1 MAAVRVRSRFLKF
14 LSSYQRNLNRQI
26 SVASSLQNKSAFKWN
41 DPFDLESQLT
51 ADEIMIR
58 DQFRNYCREKLMPRV
73 IEANRNEH
81 FHKEIIKEIGS
92 LGVLG
97 CTLKGYGASNVSSVA
112 YGLLAKEI
120 EAIDSGYRSAMSVQS
135 SLVIGCI
142 HQFGDET
149 QKERFLPKLSKYQSA
164 VSFLSVLIS
173 SSDLAVSGDLI
184 GCFGLTEPDHGSD
197 AGGLETK
204 AVYDKDE
211 KVYKLTG
218 SKIWISNAPIADI
231 LIVWAKCED
240 KKIRGF
246 IVEREGNQNRLDTP
260 KIEGKFSL
268 RASITGMILM
278 DNVVV
283 PEENLLA
290 SVEGLKGPF
299 SCLNNARYGIS
310 WGALGAA
317 EHCFEVARTYTLTRL
332 QFKRPLAANQLIQAK
347 LTNMMCDIA
356 FGLQAC
362 LRVGRLMDEHK
373 SNPEMISML
382 KRNSASKALEIARTA
397 RDMLGGNGISDEYHV
412 IRHMMNLESVNT
424 YEGTYDIH
432 SLILGRAITGIA
444 AFGG

>member
-1 MAAVRVRSRFLKF
+1 MAAARVQSRFLKF
-14 LSSYQRNLNRQI
+14 LSSYQRNFNRQI
-26 SVASSLQNKSAFKWN
+26 SVASSLQNKNAFKWT

-51 ADEIMIR
+51 KDEIMIR
-58 DQFRNYCREKLMPRV
+58 DEFRNYCREKLLPRV
-73 IEANRNEH
+73 IEANRKEH
-81 FHKEIIKEIGS
+81 FHKEIIKEMGT

-142 HQFGDET
+142 YEFGDKT
-149 QKERFLPKLSKYQSA
+149 QKERFLPKLSKYHSMMCPSSI
-164 VSFLSVLIS
+164 VIS
-173 SSDLAVSGDLI
+173 SFDPVVSGDLI
-184 GCFGLTEPDHGSD
+184 GSFGLTEPNHGSD
-197 AGGLETK
+197 AGALETK
-204 AVYDKDE
+204 AVYDPDK

-218 SKIWISNAPIADI
+218 SKTWISNSPIADI

-246 IVEREGNQNRLDTP
+246 IVEREKNQDRLSTP

-268 RASITGMILM
+268 RVSITGMILM
-278 DNVVV
+278 DNVIV
-283 PEENLLA
+283 PEENLLK

-317 EHCFEVARTYTLTRL
+317 EYCFEIARTYTMTRL
-332 QFKRPLAANQLIQAK
+332 QFKRPLAANQLIQTK

-444 AFGG
+444 AFAG